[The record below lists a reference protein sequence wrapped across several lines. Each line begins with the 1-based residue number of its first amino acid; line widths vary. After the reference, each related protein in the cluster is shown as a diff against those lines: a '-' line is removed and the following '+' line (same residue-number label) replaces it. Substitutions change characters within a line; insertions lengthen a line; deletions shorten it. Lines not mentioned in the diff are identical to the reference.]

1 MEYLAISFCI
11 AGSIS
16 LVLNYLLVRYA
27 RNRKLLD
34 RPGPRKVHVR
44 PVPRIGGVAIASSML
59 VASAAVLFL
68 TPVLS
73 ETSHITWTQITT
85 VLILS
90 AAMGGVGV
98 ADDLYG
104 LPASVKLI
112 CQVGAAVL
120 ACALGI
126 RIEAIGARGVIAWQL
141 GWLSWPITV
150 LWIVGITNA
159 INLIDGLDGLAAG
172 ISIITCAVV
181 AVFSFYTNQVVM
193 LVLMLAMIGSLAG
206 FLFYNFN
213 PAKIFMGDSGTLFLG
228 FFLATAGVMCAAKAQ
243 TIVALAMVAM
253 SLGLPLFDT
262 FFSILRRTV
271 IGRSMLAPD
280 RGHVHHQLL
289 AMGLSQRRAVLLL
302 YLVTLLAGGMGAA
315 MMFLRRAS
323 AVAVFL
329 AVGLAL
335 VFVFRATGT
344 MRFREYLKKLQ
355 QQVNSAIA
363 EGGRRRKLDRLRLR
377 IREARDLRQWW
388 RCTRLAAREIGLAGL
403 RIRLISSQREGQELS
418 WFRELGR
425 DGLTRMEFPLSD
437 RSGSRGAVRMEVYL
451 ESEIS
456 VELAGRIVAMFGSLL
471 EEHVPTSA
479 ESPGGPAPSLVL
491 SRQDPI

>member
-1 MEYLAISFCI
+1 M
-11 AGSIS
+11 
-16 LVLNYLLVRYA
+16 
-27 RNRKLLD
+27 
-34 RPGPRKVHVR
+34 
-44 PVPRIGGVAIASSML
+44 AIASSML
-59 VASAAVLFL
+59 VACAAVLFL

-73 ETSHITWTQITT
+73 ETSNITWTQITT

-98 ADDLYG
+98 ADDLYR
-104 LPASVKLI
+104 LPASVKLL
-112 CQVGAAVL
+112 CQLGAAIA

-126 RIEAIGARGVIAWQL
+126 RIETIGAMGVIEWHL
-141 GWLSWPITV
+141 GWMSWPITM

-181 AVFSFYTNQVVM
+181 AIFSFYTNQVVM
-193 LVLMLAMIGSLAG
+193 VVLMLAMIGSLAG

-228 FFLATAGVMCAAKAQ
+228 FFLATAGIMCAAKAQ

-302 YLVTLLAGGMGAA
+302 YLVTLLAGGMGAT

-355 QQVNSAIA
+355 RQVNSAVL
-363 EGGRRRKLDRLRLR
+363 EGGRRRKLDHLRLR

-388 RCTRLAAREIGLAGL
+388 RCVRLAAREIGLAGL
-403 RIRLISSQREGQELS
+403 RIRRPSSQIDDQELH
-418 WFRELGR
+418 WFRDLGR
-425 DGLTRMEFPLSD
+425 DDLTRIEFPLSD
-437 RSGSRGAVRMEVYL
+437 RYGSWGGVQMDVYL
-451 ESEIS
+451 DADVSI
-456 VELAGRIVAMFGSLL
+456 ELAGRIVAMFGSVL
-471 EEHVPTSA
+471 EEYVPTSA
-479 ESPGGPAPSLVL
+479 KLSDELTPSPVL
-491 SRQDPI
+491 SQQDSI